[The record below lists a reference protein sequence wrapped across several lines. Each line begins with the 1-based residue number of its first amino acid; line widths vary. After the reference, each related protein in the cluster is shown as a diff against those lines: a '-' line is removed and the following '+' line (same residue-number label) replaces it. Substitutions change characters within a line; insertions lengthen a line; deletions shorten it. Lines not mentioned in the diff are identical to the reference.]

1 MNNGEAVSKVIT
13 SLRALSIDVRIPRRY
28 VLKILRD
35 TSKNLIAQKNLDR
48 TIDLDTNLISE
59 IIGLE
64 FEKVDTITTNI
75 ITFKRC
81 KTLMKSKKKLPEL
94 IFSRLGSSIR
104 EITSVDD
111 NTRIKIT
118 SLEKYR
124 RDQLRKYKVN
134 NEVFAYID
142 SEGFVF
148 IPDHEVLA
156 VNVRLVTM
164 NTEDVDEVN
173 GVTNCKSGWDFNF
186 TTPDKLEKTVFEE
199 TLRVIMGTY
208 KQIRPDI
215 NPNGLENS

>member
-148 IPDHEVLA
+148 IPDHEILA

-173 GVTNCKSGWDFNF
+173 GVTNCKSGWDFSF